1 MVESRFGAMTAE
13 LLDFQ
18 IVKLV
23 LSYLYQYKLIWFVMI
38 QLNDTIRVSD

>member
-1 MVESRFGAMTAE
+1 MTAE

-23 LSYLYQYKLIWFVMI
+23 LSYLYQYKLICF
-38 QLNDTIRVSD
+38 DTAKWCY